1 MWAVLGADQGLNWRS
16 LEGIRAYLTV
26 LGADQGLPGR
36 SWERIRAYVG
46 GPGGSKA
53 EKWPKPEREQGPKG
67 SGPPKIARTP
77 RIPKGPESLP
87 IFSIDT
93 RERADRS
100 LDTARIGPLLALCCH
115 DAHTHPRP
123 FP

>member
-36 SWERIRAYVG
+36 PWERIRAYVG

-67 SGPPKIARTP
+67 SGPPKIPARAP
-77 RIPKGPESLP
+77 R
-87 IFSIDT
+87 
-93 RERADRS
+93 RS
-100 LDTARIGPLLALCCH
+100 RGIRSPYLFII
-115 DAHTHPRP
+115 
-123 FP
+123 

>member
-67 SGPPKIARTP
+67 AGPLKPPNPPKR
-77 RIPKGPESLP
+77 PESVP
-87 IFSIDT
+87 IFSIDILCYARALSPAT
-93 RERADRS
+93 RINTGCRMR
-100 LDTARIGPLLALCCH
+100 
-115 DAHTHPRP
+115 
-123 FP
+123 

>member
-36 SWERIRAYVG
+36 SWERIRPYVG

-53 EKWPKPEREQGPKG
+53 EKWPKPEREPV
-67 SGPPKIARTP
+67 
-77 RIPKGPESLP
+77 P
-87 IFSIDT
+87 IFSIDNNPMNELNKNK
-93 RERADRS
+93 RK
-100 LDTARIGPLLALCCH
+100 
-115 DAHTHPRP
+115 
-123 FP
+123 